1 MKWTRQNLY
10 SQYVLA
16 ILCLLFSARGSW
28 ASEFVSGPNPSNM
41 TQKVADK
48 VTGKIMTADGEPL
61 AGASVMIRGTR
72 IGTTADID
80 GNYSINAPGE
90 GESYVL
96 VFQYLGMKTKEVT
109 VSRQRLLDVR
119 LEEDNELEGSV
130 IVGAYG
136 TKQSRED
143 LIGSAF
149 QVNAEQLKDK
159 PKTRIDNLLSG
170 LVPGMSIEPNT
181 DAAGTTRSRYET
193 RIRGEASLSAS
204 NEPLWVIDGVPV
216 YTGDRNNQMA
226 GTSYTV
232 SPLSYLNPDD
242 IESITV
248 LKDADQVTIYGAD
261 GSNGVILVTTK
272 SGTKN
277 KPLSVS
283 ARVNFGVATIDKSTE
298 FRMMSQKQYLEV
310 AKEAWVNAGKNLN
323 TFPYQDNDY
332 NSYSRQIRTGPRSI
346 SE

>member
-1 MKWTRQNLY
+1 MLSGDAARPGKNAARVLLGSVCRKPVKEVWLHVSRLLTFFRIYGFFQKILIFGRMKWTRQNLY

-48 VTGKIMTADGEPL
+48 VTGKVMTADGEPL
-61 AGASVMIRGTR
+61 AGASVMIRGTK

-96 VFQYLGMKTKEVT
+96 VFQYLGMRTKEIT

-181 DAAGTTRSRYET
+181 DAAGTTRS
-193 RIRGEASLSAS
+193 
-204 NEPLWVIDGVPV
+204 
-216 YTGDRNNQMA
+216 
-226 GTSYTV
+226 
-232 SPLSYLNPDD
+232 
-242 IESITV
+242 
-248 LKDADQVTIYGAD
+248 
-261 GSNGVILVTTK
+261 
-272 SGTKN
+272 
-277 KPLSVS
+277 
-283 ARVNFGVATIDKSTE
+283 
-298 FRMMSQKQYLEV
+298 
-310 AKEAWVNAGKNLN
+310 
-323 TFPYQDNDY
+323 
-332 NSYSRQIRTGPRSI
+332 
-346 SE
+346 